1 MSNKKSNIGTKFFIT
16 YIVICIGAI
25 AVNEYIGIV
34 HKESLS
40 KSFHNNKNI
49 ICTPQYQGVEYRVNK
64 TNGWIITTNG
74 YFQKNEILLDIQKCE
89 VEE

>member
-1 MSNKKSNIGTKFFIT
+1 MKNNNTGRKFFIA

-25 AVNEYIGIV
+25 SLNEYIGIL

-64 TNGWIITTNG
+64 TNGWILLSSNG